1 MFADYNIVF
10 TLHKGIV
17 IEPIVY
23 ELCNDYIMLL

>member
-1 MFADYNIVF
+1 MFGDCNIVF
-10 TLHKGIV
+10 TLRKGIF